1 MYLVISLIVTIIEL
15 LKCLYLDR
23 EYLDDFEVWIND
35 IATSILIGFSWKLS
49 ILLLIT
55 RNLIIAFINRDEE
68 EQE

>member
-15 LKCLYLDR
+15 LKCLYLDQ
-23 EYLDDFEVWIND
+23 EYLDELEIWVND

-49 ILLLIT
+49 IPLLIT

-68 EQE
+68 E

>member
-68 EQE
+68 E

>member
-68 EQE
+68 

>member
-1 MYLVISLIVTIIEL
+1 MYLVISLIVTVIEL
-15 LKCLYLDR
+15 LRYLYLDQ

-68 EQE
+68 E